1 MVSLKMKAAA
11 VGVSLL
17 MIISLVGI
25 AMAYHQVPEGHE
37 GVEKTWGAVNGNTLE
52 SGANLIVPVMQSV
65 QNVETRPRTY
75 TMSQTQ
81 GEGAKSQA
89 DAIAVKT
96 VNGTTV
102 KVDVTVRYRVNEEEA
117 DNFVQDWNN
126 VGQMEQRLIRPTI
139 RSDLRNEASNIQTS
153 EIYTQEGRE
162 ALTTTAQESLTE
174 EFDGE
179 PLVLEEVQVRNIDLP
194 DEIDSTLD
202 EKEQAKQQVQVE
214 QEKVKQA
221 EQRKKQR
228 IVQAE
233 ADAEAIRIQGEALK
247 NNKVV
252 LEERYIQAL
261 KEGETIYV
269 GESGVA
275 LTKETGETVEEAET
289 NTTEN

>member
-1 MVSLKMKAAA
+1 MS
-11 VGVSLL
+11 GCD
-17 MIISLVGI
+17 
-25 AMAYHQVPEGHE
+25 
-37 GVEKTWGAVNGNTLE
+37 GNTLE

-117 DNFVQDWNN
+117 DNFVEDWNN

-275 LTKETGETVEEAET
+275 LTKETGETVGETET